1 MNWGAEWTTLK
12 GFCCK
17 REERNGAIVF
27 KRNRI
32 NKKIFFIQKNN
43 SMFVNQSD
51 PMRASFKSDAE
62 QKRMCGVM
70 SSGKQRRLEL
80 APGGCSAREEP
91 AGNRWARR
99 QSVGGGGGS
108 LEVLWL
114 LHLSW

>member
-12 GFCCK
+12 WFCCK

-32 NKKIFFIQKNN
+32 KKKIFFIQKNN

-62 QKRMCGVM
+62 QKGM
-70 SSGKQRRLEL
+70 
-80 APGGCSAREEP
+80 
-91 AGNRWARR
+91 
-99 QSVGGGGGS
+99 
-108 LEVLWL
+108 LW
-114 LHLSW
+114 SDVFR